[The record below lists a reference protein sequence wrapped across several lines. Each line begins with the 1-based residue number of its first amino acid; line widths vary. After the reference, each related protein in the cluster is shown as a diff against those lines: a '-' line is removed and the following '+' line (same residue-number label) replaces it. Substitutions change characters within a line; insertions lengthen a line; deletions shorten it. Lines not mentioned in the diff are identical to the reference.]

1 MKLIA
6 KAIILT
12 SVATLL
18 SACQLSTAP
27 KNATYWAKE
36 GTVYQTHQAR
46 IIGHDA
52 EIACRHADAAKD
64 LDKAAKKAFFDGCM
78 KADGYVE
85 INNPYPIKQTRVKAD
100 EPVKAMKLVHAQKIA
115 Q

>member
-1 MKLIA
+1 MNLIS
-6 KAIILT
+6 KAVVLT

-27 KNATYWAKE
+27 KNSTYWAKQ
-36 GTVYQTHQAR
+36 GTEYQTHKAR

-64 LDKAAKKAFFDGCM
+64 LDKAAKKAFFDDCM

-85 INNPYPIKQTRVKAD
+85 IKNPYPIKEVRNKG
-100 EPVKAMKLVHAQKIA
+100 
-115 Q
+115 